1 MKIRK
6 GMLTE
11 PEGLKPKTLVEL
23 YGAERLLVEHHGGIR
38 SYGTERIRI
47 AATFGCLGVEGRE
60 LRLCCMSRT
69 QLVIRGRIDS
79 IIGEGG
85 S

>member
-11 PEGLKPKTLVEL
+11 PEGLKPQTLVEL

-47 AATFGCLGVEGRE
+47 AATFGSLVVEGRE

-69 QLVIRGRIDS
+69 QLVIQGRIDCVS
-79 IIGEGG
+79 VERA

>member
-47 AATFGCLGVEGRE
+47 AATFGCLVVEGRE

-69 QLVIRGRIDS
+69 QLVIQGRIDCVS
-79 IIGEGG
+79 VERG

>member
-1 MKIRK
+1 MKVRK
-6 GMLTE
+6 GMITE
-11 PEGLKPKTLVEL
+11 TEGLRPKTLVEL
-23 YGAERLLVEHHGGIR
+23 YGAERLLVEHHGGIQ

-47 AATFGCLGVEGRE
+47 AATFGHLVVEGRE

-79 IIGEGG
+79 VNVEGG
-85 S
+85 N